1 MVKMDNRFR
10 FAIEEYAYPA
20 TRLQPSNYHILGNQW
35 LMPSPYNLPIHA
47 YAGEKNET
55 DGLFQRFLHQNC
67 KKINIGDFENFL
79 VENQHFF
86 DLFITKILGKN
97 SAFSDNHFD
106 GKVRVKR

>member
-1 MVKMDNRFR
+1 
-10 FAIEEYAYPA
+10 
-20 TRLQPSNYHILGNQW
+20 
-35 LMPSPYNLPIHA
+35 MPSPYNSPIHA